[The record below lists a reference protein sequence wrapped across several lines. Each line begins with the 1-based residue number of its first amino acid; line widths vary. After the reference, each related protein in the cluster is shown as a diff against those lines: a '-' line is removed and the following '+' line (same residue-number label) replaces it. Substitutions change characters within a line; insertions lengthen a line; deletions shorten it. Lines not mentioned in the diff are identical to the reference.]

1 MAYACPHSSTRL
13 SCLRSIRTLCLLHR
27 MNVDLPLCHTLYK
40 QILGLPI
47 TMADVEELDGALFR

>member
-1 MAYACPHSSTRL
+1 
-13 SCLRSIRTLCLLHR
+13 